1 MKNSKMTL
9 RHNNNTFSMEKCI
22 AQYANRLEI
31 SYHLEKLFQTKI
43 KCKNLSDGDLCQH
56 LSADDL
62 QTVYTF
68 KKHSGTVGILSGGNL
83 NSKGASLN
91 PYKFDFT
98 EVTIKEGN
106 CRLPIDFGSSVRFV
120 ANDSSGRGIPS
131 WRSRRTV
138 SKTSPASSHR
148 VVFGIGKLAA
158 DNSYTFREVVA
169 GHVQSQIS
177 SELRYETR
185 MQIHPSARG
194 RTLNSTD
201 VSPASTTAPAHRVVN
216 ENRGGGPRRRSRRGP
231 VEFLQL

>member
-1 MKNSKMTL
+1 
-9 RHNNNTFSMEKCI
+9 MEKCI

-106 CRLPIDFGSSVRFV
+106 CRLPVDFGSSVRFV

-138 SKTSPASSHR
+138 SKTSPAVHTGWFLGSENLPPTTAIRFAKSLRGTSSRRSHR
-148 VVFGIGKLAA
+148 
-158 DNSYTFREVVA
+158 NS
-169 GHVQSQIS
+169 G
-177 SELRYETR
+177 TR
-185 MQIHPSARG
+185 RGCKSIHP
-194 RTLNSTD
+194 
-201 VSPASTTAPAHRVVN
+201 PAAVPLTRPTFPQRVPLHPLT
-216 ENRGGGPRRRSRRGP
+216 G
-231 VEFLQL
+231 Q